1 MKNAVTGHMSEE
13 EARKILFDAGLK
25 SCQKMAGF
33 IPLTTDE
40 KISPVDISMS
50 SGHIVPGG
58 IIDTF
63 LVRTWDGSCYV
74 DKYEFDDG
82 TFGIQDSDAPY

>member
-13 EARKILFDAGLK
+13 EARKILLAAGVAA
-25 SCQKMAGF
+25 CQKMAGF

-40 KISPVDISMS
+40 KISPVDISKS
-50 SGHIVPGG
+50 SGGVVPGG

-63 LVRTWDGSCYV
+63 LVSTWDGSCYV

-82 TFGIQDSDAPY
+82 AFGIQDSNPPY